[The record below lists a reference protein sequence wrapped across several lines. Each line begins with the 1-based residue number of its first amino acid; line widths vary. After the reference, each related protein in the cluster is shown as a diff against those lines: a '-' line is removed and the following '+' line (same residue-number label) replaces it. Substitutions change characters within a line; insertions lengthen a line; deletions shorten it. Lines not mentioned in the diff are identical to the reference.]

1 MVLEAHWDHKQD
13 HHRDP
18 RDNPSGNMVVL
29 VILMTKLVIGG
40 DFYEERYCKWSR
52 MHSKINKWV

>member
-18 RDNPSGNMVVL
+18 RDNPSGDMVVL

-40 DFYEERYCKWSR
+40 DF
-52 MHSKINKWV
+52 